1 MHAALVYSLLE
12 SARVARNLTSHP
24 SFLPSPPRTVPFPL
38 NPPANKSLR
47 ERLHGAAESVEDA
60 FGNVVQG
67 LVPAA
72 VVMGVQAREAH
83 LRRHITE

>member
-1 MHAALVYSLLE
+1 M
-12 SARVARNLTSHP
+12 
-24 SFLPSPPRTVPFPL
+24 
-38 NPPANKSLR
+38 R
-47 ERLHGAAESVEDA
+47 ERLHGVAEDMEDA

-83 LRRHITE
+83 LRKHITE